1 MDKAT
6 KLIFIAWVLSLLIN
20 GALLVHVSFMGSEVK
35 PVIVNED
42 CTRAHINL
50 NAGSYNSIYVDTE
63 GHLLGRTE
71 ANIDVINRKQTE
83 KE

>member
-1 MDKAT
+1 MDRTT
-6 KLIFIAWVLSLLIN
+6 KIIFVAWALSLLIN
-20 GALLVHVSFMGSEVK
+20 GALLIYVSFNGSEVK

-63 GHLLGRTE
+63 GHLLGKTE
-71 ANIDVINRKQTE
+71 ANIDVVERSK
-83 KE
+83 K